1 MIRIAVVGDIGSGKS
16 HISRQFGCPVFN
28 ADDQVA
34 KIYKKSRKCFFRLKK
49 AIPDYIL
56 SYPIKKSEINNAIL
70 KNQSNLK
77 KIVKIVHPLVRSK
90 MNIFIKKNKN
100 KKIVVLDVPLLI
112 ENKIN
117 DKNYKLIF
125 IDADK
130 KKIQKRL
137 KRRKNYNP
145 KIFSKLKKFQL
156 SLETK
161 KKKSNYIIKNNF
173 KSLSIKKSVKVIKN
187 KILKNERSSS

>member
-1 MIRIAVVGDIGSGKS
+1 MIKIGILGDIGSGKTY
-16 HISRQFGCPVFN
+16 IARKFGCPVFN
-28 ADDQVA
+28 ADQEVK
-34 KIYKKSRKCFFRLKK
+34 KIYRKNRTCFNKLKK
-49 AIPDYIL
+49 KLPNYIFSFPINKKELGKAIID
-56 SYPIKKSEINNAIL
+56 
-70 KNQSNLK
+70 NQNNLK
-77 KIVKIVHPLVRSK
+77 KIIQIVHPIVRRRI
-90 MNIFIKKNKN
+90 NNFFKKNKN